1 MKRSTKYTLAAL
13 ISVAGFVASL
23 ALADTKTESKSTP
36 AVDPQTA
43 EMMKKAEEAAAPSAA
58 HKKLEPFVGEW
69 NAEVKMWM
77 SPDAPP
83 TVSKG
88 TAKSTWIL
96 DGRYVQEDF
105 SGEMMGKPFK
115 GMSLTGYDNV
125 RQKYRGIWIDDMS
138 TTIVTSEGDVDAAGK
153 VFTFGG
159 NYACAMTGE
168 KNKESTMVYRI
179 LSRDKHV
186 FEMYDL
192 AEGKKTKM
200 MEITY
205 TRK

>member
-1 MKRSTKYTLAAL
+1 MKRSIKYTLAAL
-13 ISVAGFVASL
+13 ISVAGFVVSL
-23 ALADTKTESKSTP
+23 ALADNKPESKSTS
-36 AVDPQTA
+36 AVDPQMA
-43 EMMKKAEEAAAPSAA
+43 EMMKKAEEASAPGAA

-77 SPDAPP
+77 TPDAPP

-88 TAKSTWIL
+88 TAKSAWIL
-96 DGRYVQEDF
+96 NGRFVQEDF

-125 RQKYRGIWIDDMS
+125 RQKYRSVWVDDMS
-138 TTIVTSEGDVDAAGK
+138 TTIVTSEGDADAAGK
-153 VFTFGG
+153 IFTFGG

-200 MEITY
+200 MEISY

>member
-1 MKRSTKYTLAAL
+1 
-13 ISVAGFVASL
+13 
-23 ALADTKTESKSTP
+23 
-36 AVDPQTA
+36 
-43 EMMKKAEEAAAPSAA
+43 MKKVATAGTPGPA
-58 HKKLEPFVGEW
+58 HKALHALVGDW
-69 NAEVKMWM
+69 KAEVKCWM
-77 SPDAPP
+77 DTSGSPDV
-83 TVSKG
+83 TQG
-88 TAKSTWIL
+88 TAKAAWTFG
-96 DGRYVQEDF
+96 GRFLQEDF
-105 SGEMMGKPFK
+105 HGQMMGKPFK

-125 RQKYRGIWIDDMS
+125 RQKYRGIWVDDMS
-138 TTIVTSEGDVDAAGK
+138 TTIVTSEGDVDPAGK

-168 KNKESTMVYRI
+168 KNKESSMVYRI

-192 AEGKKTKM
+192 ADGKKTKM

>member
-1 MKRSTKYTLAAL
+1 MKLSIKYTVAAL
-13 ISVAGFVASL
+13 VCTAGFVVNL
-23 ALADTKTESKSTP
+23 ALAGDKTESKATP
-36 AVDPQTA
+36 AVDPQMA
-43 EMMKKAEEAAAPSAA
+43 EMMKKAEAAAAPGAA

-77 SPDAPP
+77 SPEAPP

-88 TAKSTWIL
+88 SAKSTWVMN
-96 DGRYVQEDF
+96 GRFVQEDF

-125 RQKYRGIWIDDMS
+125 RQKYRSVWVDDMS
-138 TTIVTSEGDVDAAGK
+138 TTIVTSEGDADAAGK

-168 KNKESTMVYRI
+168 KNKESTMVYRV

-192 AEGKKTKM
+192 AEGKKTKV